1 MHNLIFNDTQIVAQL
16 DSRQGGYCYL
26 EIPASLINSLEK
38 GRKSRFICTLND
50 SVKFQCGLS
59 HLGNGNFFI
68 ILSKDRRKQANIEIG
83 DRVSFHLRIDP
94 NPLGVAIPEMLEVL
108 LSQDN
113 GLNAMWN
120 ELTDGKKRSVIYA
133 VNRIKNVDLQVRRSI
148 ELIQKAHS

>member
-16 DSRQGGYCYL
+16 DARQGGYCYL

-83 DRVSFHLRIDP
+83 DRVSFHLCIDP